1 MDSDAFLVEA
11 HRPRVARLA
20 LGVRDIQVKAAARHA
35 NAASFTCLSL
45 GTAVQRISA
54 NDNGLTHVL
63 VTLVAVGA
71 VVVLRTGSDARAD
84 GDGGTRVIETHMS
97 RGTLFLIGSAAVRV
111 VTIVDGKTGTV
122 DTELSGFTLSTF
134 AAGQG
139 VGDDFDRVTVSV
151 VTPLSGPAGRLAGS
165 ALVVVGSELQRN
177 AAFGDTQ
184 FCGFTA
190 LPSTAVG
197 GDANEHRRPVVANA
211 DGVLRI

>member
-1 MDSDAFLVEA
+1 MLVEA

-20 LGVRDIQVKAAARHA
+20 LGVCDIQVKAAARHA
-35 NAASFTCLSL
+35 NAAGLTCLSF
-45 GTAVQRISA
+45 GAAVQGIGA
-54 NDNGLTHVL
+54 NDNGLTHIL

-71 VVVLRTGSDARAD
+71 FLVLGTGSDARAD

-97 RGTLFLIGSAAVRV
+97 RGTLFLIGSATVRV
-111 VTIVDGKTGTV
+111 VTIVDGKAGTV
-122 DTELSGFTLSTF
+122 NTKLSSFTLSTF
-134 AAGQG
+134 AANQR

-177 AAFGDTQ
+177 ASFGDTQ

-197 GDANEHRRPVVANA
+197 GDADEHRRPVVANA
-211 DGVLRI
+211 DGVLGI